1 MKLRWFRRFVK
12 LLSLVILN
20 LGFLYNLKFISL
32 PILYSPASP
41 FALFSEPVE
50 LLEDFLIAK
59 EAPIY
64 VLGLLLIL
72 FSIFGRAFC
81 GWVCPFGLF
90 QDILNISRVEP
101 RKSLHKIGIHFK
113 FVALISL
120 LLFSFLIE
128 ESFFA
133 RFSPHGLIEASLP
146 YHLKYGIKVNNLI
159 VLRGSFLFLL
169 FLLFLMIPRFWC
181 RYLCPTGALAGPFN
195 KVSLLTL
202 NLDESMCDSCR
213 ECVKACPKAIE
224 VLEDLDSI
232 ECNRCGECIDA
243 CPMEALYLSTS
254 KVKIV
259 KKAYEEESLELPEYT
274 PFDLEDEEV
283 EEVFVERI
291 GNPKLSYIHKGEI
304 PKVIKDLKR
313 VYDLELL
320 DLAEES
326 FYKVKKDTL
335 IVNERIYDGELELSE
350 IQELV
355 KKEDEML
362 KSINIIFHTS
372 SCRVCETRNCLKVC
386 DKPVFD
392 FSKKYDS
399 KTPAS
404 ISCIACGKCLYVCP
418 YDAISFSYG
427 KRKGEFKINTEYLRR
442 AFPSL
447 ERLKPERLILFVK
460 RDSLAVNKLLT
471 MIIAI
476 SHTAKGR
483 VSFELI
489 NSEDCPELVE
499 NLKISSIPTVL
510 LENIRTYGMPTEASM
525 VLLIRRDSEIK
536 EGDGI

>member
-1 MKLRWFRRFVK
+1 M
-12 LLSLVILN
+12 
-20 LGFLYNLKFISL
+20 
-32 PILYSPASP
+32 
-41 FALFSEPVE
+41 
-50 LLEDFLIAK
+50 
-59 EAPIY
+59 
-64 VLGLLLIL
+64 
-72 FSIFGRAFC
+72 
-81 GWVCPFGLF
+81 
-90 QDILNISRVEP
+90 
-101 RKSLHKIGIHFK
+101 
-113 FVALISL
+113 ALISL

-362 KSINIIFHTS
+362 KSINI
-372 SCRVCETRNCLKVC
+372 
-386 DKPVFD
+386 
-392 FSKKYDS
+392 
-399 KTPAS
+399 
-404 ISCIACGKCLYVCP
+404 
-418 YDAISFSYG
+418 
-427 KRKGEFKINTEYLRR
+427 
-442 AFPSL
+442 
-447 ERLKPERLILFVK
+447 
-460 RDSLAVNKLLT
+460 
-471 MIIAI
+471 
-476 SHTAKGR
+476 
-483 VSFELI
+483 
-489 NSEDCPELVE
+489 
-499 NLKISSIPTVL
+499 
-510 LENIRTYGMPTEASM
+510 
-525 VLLIRRDSEIK
+525 
-536 EGDGI
+536 